1 MPKNLLRMVFAG
13 VLLSLL
19 VSCSVLP
26 SRTVVLTEKDS
37 GKTIDLRTGD
47 YLEIHLEANPTT
59 GYLWSSS
66 TPNDYILRLLL
77 DEYAGKKQDRQL
89 VGAPVRKI
97 FRYGAVGPGKTG
109 IRLEYR
115 RPWEKN
121 QPPAGTFDVMVI
133 VSGESTF
140 REPEETD
147 GPVRMVGSKGNV
159 EYRYKGSR

>member
-1 MPKNLLRMVFAG
+1 MLNKLLRMFITG
-13 VLLSLL
+13 FLLILLS
-19 VSCSVLP
+19 SCSVFS

-59 GYLWSSS
+59 GYLWRSSI
-66 TPNDYILRLLL
+66 PHDYIMRLLL
-77 DEYAGKKQDRQL
+77 DEYAGKKQDKGMA
-89 VGAPVRKI
+89 GAPVRKI
-97 FRYGAVGPGKTG
+97 FRYGAVGPGETG

-121 QPPAGTFDVMVI
+121 HPPARTFDIMVR

-159 EYRYKGSR
+159 EYRYKGQR

>member
-1 MPKNLLRMVFAG
+1 MLNKLLRVFFT
-13 VLLSLL
+13 VSLLLLLS
-19 VSCSVLP
+19 SCSVFS

-37 GKTIDLRTGD
+37 GKTINLRTGD
-47 YLEIHLEANPTT
+47 YLEIHLEANPST

-66 TPNDYILRLLL
+66 IPNDYILRLLL
-77 DEYAGKKQDRQL
+77 DEYSGKNQDRKL

-97 FRYGAVGPGKTG
+97 FRYGAVGPGETG

-121 QPPAGTFDVMVI
+121 QPPAKTFDIMVR
-133 VSGESTF
+133 VSGESSF

-159 EYRYKGSR
+159 EYRYKGQR

>member
-1 MPKNLLRMVFAG
+1 MLNKLLRLFFTV
-13 VLLSLL
+13 SLL
-19 VSCSVLP
+19 PLFSSCSVFSP
-26 SRTVVLTEKDS
+26 GTVVLTEKDS

-66 TPNDYILRLLL
+66 IPNDYIMRLLL
-77 DEYAGKKQDRQL
+77 DEYSEKKQVRGMA
-89 VGAPVRKI
+89 GAPVRKI
-97 FRYGAVGPGKTG
+97 FRYGAVGPGETG

-121 QPPAGTFDVMVI
+121 QPPAKTFDIMI
-133 VSGESTF
+133 RVSGESTF
-140 REPEETD
+140 REPEEND

-159 EYRYKGSR
+159 EYRNKGNR

>member
-1 MPKNLLRMVFAG
+1 MLNQFLRMFFAG
-13 VLLSLL
+13 SLLILLS
-19 VSCSVLP
+19 SCSVFSP
-26 SRTVVLTEKDS
+26 GTVILTEKDS
-37 GKTIDLRTGD
+37 GKTIHLRTGD

-66 TPNDYILRLLL
+66 IPNDYIMRLLL
-77 DEYAGKKQDRQL
+77 DEYAGEKQEKGL

-97 FRYGAVGPGKTG
+97 FRYGAVGPGETG

-121 QPPAGTFDVMVI
+121 QPPAMTFDIMVR

-159 EYRYKGSR
+159 EYRYKGKR